1 MTEPTRLAGPGSS
14 ARRSRL
20 LRGVTLV
27 VLPALAGLAACSGGR
42 PQGGPS
48 STAPTSAPTASRSGP
63 AVADEPASPGSPGS
77 PGSPAEPLARFFG
90 DDLVMRSRGS
100 FNLDKVRLVASGD
113 RCVPTYLRVRY
124 PAGSASQLSVRNED
138 APTGGAQVYLLL
150 KSGPTD
156 VLHLSYRIRF
166 PLGFQ
171 FNKGGKLP
179 GLFGGDHVAGG
190 NIPDGSNG
198 LSTRYMWRA
207 GGAGEV
213 YAYLPS
219 SQVHGTNIGTGS
231 WSFPP
236 GQWVTMQQRVRLNTP
251 GKADGSITVWMDGR
265 QALRVDNLLF
275 RDSASLQIDG
285 LFFSTFFG
293 GADTTWASPTDQYAD
308 FADFQVSSNYINDAM
323 PAGCGAGPAPS
334 GQAASG

>member
-1 MTEPTRLAGPGSS
+1 VVRCA
-14 ARRSRL
+14 A
-20 LRGVTLV
+20 LV
-27 VLPALAGLAACSGGR
+27 MLPALAGLAACSGGR
-42 PQGGPS
+42 PQGS
-48 STAPTSAPTASRSGP
+48 SASPAQTSAPTASRSGP
-63 AVADEPASPGSPGS
+63 AVADEPTGA
-77 PGSPAEPLARFFG
+77 AAPLARFFG
-90 DDLVMRSRGS
+90 DDLVMRSRGA
-100 FNLDKVRLVASGD
+100 FNLDKVRLVADGD

-150 KSGPTD
+150 RSGPTD
-156 VLHLSYRIRF
+156 VLHLSYRVRF
-166 PLGFQ
+166 PVGFQ

-231 WSFPP
+231 WYFPP
-236 GQWVTMQQRVRLNTP
+236 GQWVTMQQRVHLNTP
-251 GKADGSITVWMDGR
+251 GQADGSITVWMDGR

-275 RDSASLQIDG
+275 RDSSALQIDG

-293 GADTTWASPTDQYAD
+293 GADTTWASPSNQYAD
-308 FADFQVSSNYINDAM
+308 FADFQVSPNYIPDSM
-323 PAGCGAGPAPS
+323 PAGCAPRGPTITPS
-334 GQAASG
+334 LWPSSETSDGSGPDQ